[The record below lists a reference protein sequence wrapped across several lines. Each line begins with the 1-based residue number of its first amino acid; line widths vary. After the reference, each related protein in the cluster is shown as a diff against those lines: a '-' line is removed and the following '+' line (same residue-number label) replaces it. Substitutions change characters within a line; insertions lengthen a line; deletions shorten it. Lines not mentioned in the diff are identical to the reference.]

1 MEYIIYCDESSQ
13 SGAKFGDFFGGCI
26 VNSKDLIPITNA
38 LNQCKQ
44 DNNLLGEIK
53 WNKLTENYLQKYI
66 NVIDLFFNYIEQGK
80 IKMRVM
86 FRNINDNPSVRYTT
100 DDKYFKLYY
109 QFLKHSFGLMRI
121 PSELGPVFTRIYLDQ
136 LPDKTEKSKKF
147 KQALLDMPDTLDF
160 QESNL
165 HIRQSDIAEV
175 ISHDHVILQCVDIVL
190 GSMYF
195 RLNDLHKVIP
205 DGQKRR
211 GKRTVAKEKL
221 FDHISQRIRQI
232 VPYFNI
238 GISTGN
244 RNSDNPHWE
253 APYEHW
259 RFVPK

>member
-13 SGAKFGDFFGGCI
+13 TGAKFGDFFGGCI
-26 VNSKDLIPITNA
+26 VSSKDLNAIIQA

-66 NVIDLFFNYIEQGK
+66 NVIDLFFDYIAQGK

-86 FRNINDNPSVRYTT
+86 FRKVTDMPSVPYTT

-109 QFLKHSFGLMRI
+109 QFLKHSFGLMSI
-121 PSELGPVFTRIYLDQ
+121 PQELGTVYARIYLDQ
-136 LPDKTEKSKKF
+136 LPDTTQKSRLF
-147 KQALLDMPDTLDF
+147 KHALLSMPDTRDF
-160 QESNL
+160 SNANL
-165 HIRQSDIAEV
+165 HIRPSDIAEV
-175 ISHDHVILQCVDIVL
+175 VSHDHVILQCVDIIL

-205 DGQKRR
+205 AGQTRR

-221 FDHISQRIRQI
+221 FNHISQRIRQI

-238 GISTGN
+238 GVSTGQ
-244 RNSDNPHWE
+244 RESTNPHWD